1 MAPLGS
7 IGVVDPGWEHGVAQD
22 ERKKKVKCNYC
33 GKIVSGGIYRLKQ
46 HLARVSGEVTYCDKS
61 PEEVCL
67 RMKENLERC
76 RSTRKLRQP
85 GDNNR
90 QSCSSFHQS
99 NNDDEAEEEEPRCWS
114 RRSKGKLSLSDG
126 SILRSSGYID
136 PGWEHG
142 VAQDERKKKVKCN
155 YCNKIVS
162 GGINR
167 FKQHLARIP
176 GEVAPCKTAPEE
188 VYVKIKENMKWHRA
202 GKRQNRPDDEMG
214 ALNFRTVSQD
224 PEQEEDGEEQ
234 DIYPISQDRLMLGN
248 GRFSKEKRKSF
259 DSVNIRSLSEARP
272 RRARVIPYQ
281 SPSSS
286 KQRKIYTSCS
296 NRVVSRKD
304 VTSSISKFFH
314 HVGVPTEAA
323 SSLYFQK
330 MIELIGLHGEG
341 FVVPSSHLFSGRLLQ
356 EEISTIK
363 SYLREYRSSWG
374 VTGCSIMAD
383 TWTNT
388 EGKKMISFLVSCP
401 RGVYFHSSIEAT
413 HIIEDASSL
422 FKCLDK
428 LVDDIGEE
436 NVVQVITQNT
446 AICRNAGKLLEEKR
460 KNMYWTPCAMHC
472 TELVLEDISKLE
484 FVSDCLEKAQRITR
498 FIYNQTWL
506 LNLMKNEFTRGQDLL
521 RPAVMRYASGFTTLQ
536 SLMDHK
542 ASLRGLFQSNGWILS
557 QTAAKSEEG
566 REVEM
571 MVSSVAFWKKVQY
584 VLKSVDPVM
593 QVIRM
598 IDDGGE
604 RVSLPY
610 AYGYMCCAKMA
621 IKSIHSDDGRKYLPL
636 WRVID
641 YHWNPLFHHPLYV
654 AAYFFN
660 PAYRY
665 RPDFM
670 SSEVVRG
677 VNECIV
683 RLEPDNARRITAL
696 MQIPDYTSA
705 KASFGTDIAIATRT
719 ELDPAA
725 WWQQHGISCLEL
737 QRVAVRILSHTC
749 SSVGC
754 EPKWSVYDQA
764 NRQCQSR
771 FGKKSTKDLTYVH
784 YNLRLREKQ
793 LKRRLQHDDGPPPT
807 LNYALLDRMLPD
819 WLVTSENDEEE
830 TLQSEDGVENEDR
843 DEEEEEE
850 EENYYMDPRN
860 VDGEGEDNLDLY
872 DDDLS
877 EDDD

>member
-1 MAPLGS
+1 MAPPGS

-67 RMKENLERC
+67 RMKENLV
-76 RSTRKLRQP
+76 RSTRKLRQSE
-85 GDNNR
+85 DNSG

-99 NNDDEAEEEEPRCWS
+99 NNDDEAEEDERPCWS
-114 RRSKGKLSLSDG
+114 RRSKGKLGLSDG
-126 SILRSSGYID
+126 SLLRSSGYID

-176 GEVAPCKTAPEE
+176 GEVAPCKNAPEE

-214 ALNFRTVSQD
+214 ALTFRTVSQD
-224 PEQEEDGEEQ
+224 PEQEEDGA
-234 DIYPISQDRLMLGN
+234 DHDFYPISQDRLMLGN
-248 GRFSKEKRKSF
+248 GRFSKDKRKSL
-259 DSVNIRSLSEARP
+259 DSMNMRSVSEANP
-272 RRARVIPYQ
+272 KRVRMIPFQ

-286 KQRKIYTSCS
+286 KQRRLYSSCS

-323 SSLYFQK
+323 NSLYFQK
-330 MIELIGLHGEG
+330 MIELIGMYGEG

-356 EEISTIK
+356 DEISTIK
-363 SYLREYRSSWG
+363 SYLREYRSSWL

-388 EGKKMISFLVSCP
+388 EGKRMISFLVSCP
-401 RGVYFHSSIEAT
+401 RGVFFHSSIDAAD
-413 HIIEDASSL
+413 IVEDALSL

-446 AICRNAGKLLEEKR
+446 AICRSAGKLLEEKR

-484 FVSDCLEKAQRITR
+484 FVSECLEKAQRITR

-506 LNLMKNEFTRGQDLL
+506 LNLMKNEFTQGLDLL
-521 RPAVMRYASGFTTLQ
+521 RPAAMRHASGFTTLQ

-542 ASLRGLFQSNGWILS
+542 ASLRGLFQSDGWILS

-566 REVEM
+566 REVEK
-571 MVSSVAFWKKVQY
+571 MVSSAAFWKKVQY

-593 QVIRM
+593 QVIHM
-598 IDDGGE
+598 INDGGD
-604 RVSLPY
+604 RLSLPY

-621 IKSIHSDDGRKYLPL
+621 IKSINGDDARKYGPF
-636 WRVID
+636 WRVIE
-641 YHWNPLFHHPLYV
+641 YRWNPLFHHPLYV

-660 PAYRY
+660 PAYKY

-670 SSEVVRG
+670 ASEVVRG

-683 RLEPDNARRITAL
+683 RLEPDNTRRITAL
-696 MQIPDYTSA
+696 MQIPEYTSA
-705 KASFGTDIAIATRT
+705 KADFGTDIAIGTRT

-754 EPKWSVYDQA
+754 EPKWSMYDQV
-764 NRQCQSR
+764 NSQCQSR
-771 FGKKSTKDLTYVH
+771 FGKKSMKDLTYVH

-793 LKRRLQHDDGPPPT
+793 LKRRLQHDDGPPPS
-807 LNYALLDRMLPD
+807 LNYALLDQLLPE
-819 WLVTSENDEEE
+819 WLVATGKDEEE
-830 TLQSEDGVENEDR
+830 TLQGEERAENEDHEDDE
-843 DEEEEEE
+843 DEEE
-850 EENYYMDPRN
+850 NCYNMGSGN

-877 EDDD
+877 DDD